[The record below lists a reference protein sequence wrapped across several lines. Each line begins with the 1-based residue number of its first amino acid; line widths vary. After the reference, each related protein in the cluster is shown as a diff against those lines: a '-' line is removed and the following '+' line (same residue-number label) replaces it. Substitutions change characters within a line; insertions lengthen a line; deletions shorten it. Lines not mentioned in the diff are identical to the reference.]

1 MRQAG
6 IWPRRQPLA
15 RKALARHSAAS
26 LDALIAEAGRVE
38 RIVKGAARG
47 DPWTALT
54 SLLAGFAGGKKPG
67 RGVAA

>member
-1 MRQAG
+1 
-6 IWPRRQPLA
+6 LD
-15 RKALARHSAAS
+15 
-26 LDALIAEAGRVE
+26 DALLAEAGRVE